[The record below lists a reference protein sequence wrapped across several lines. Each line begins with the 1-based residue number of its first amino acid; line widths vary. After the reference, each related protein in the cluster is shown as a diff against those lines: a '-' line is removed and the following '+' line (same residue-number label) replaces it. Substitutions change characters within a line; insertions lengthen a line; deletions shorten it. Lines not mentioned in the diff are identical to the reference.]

1 MLELNKIQA
10 KNINKII
17 IKFQNNLK
25 IKLKDFILRY
35 SFYYNY

>member
-10 KNINKII
+10 KNINIII
-17 IKFQNNLK
+17 IKFKNYLK
-25 IKLKDFILRY
+25 IKLEDFILRY